1 MSIDQAFN
9 NAVDY
14 YDAWMK
20 KALPNFNDLFGS
32 ALDVIPFAP
41 EAGLRVLDLG
51 AGTGL
56 FSAHV
61 LGHYPQASFVL
72 CDVADKLLDVAR
84 ERFSTHAAQFS
95 YAVED
100 YRFLS
105 ARAEYDLVISSL
117 SIHHLEHAEKQ
128 ALFTAVYKALKP
140 GGVFINIDQVQGETP
155 YLRELYWQHWLDQ
168 VHSARCEEIRIQES
182 IQRRTTYD
190 KDAPMWD
197 QLQWLKDSGFMDVD
211 CVYKNYFVGV
221 FFAQKKA
228 ED

>member
-9 NAVDY
+9 NAVAY

-32 ALDVIPFAP
+32 ALDVIPFAQ
-41 EAGLRVLDLG
+41 EAALRVLDLG

-61 LGHYPQASFVL
+61 LGRYPQASFVL
-72 CDVADKLLDVAR
+72 CDVADKLLGVAR
-84 ERFSTHAAQFS
+84 ERFTAQAAQFS

-105 ARAEYDLVISSL
+105 AQTEYDLVISSL
-117 SIHHLEHAEKQ
+117 SIHHLQHAEKQ
-128 ALFTAVYKALKP
+128 SLFTSIFQALKP
-140 GGVFINIDQVQGETP
+140 GGVFLNIDQVQGETP
-155 YLRELYWQHWLDQ
+155 YLREMYWQHWLDQ
-168 VHSARCEEIRIQES
+168 VHSADCEEIRIQES

-190 KDAPMWD
+190 KDAPMQD
-197 QLQWLKDSGFMDVD
+197 QLQWLKDSGFVDVD
-211 CVYKNYFVGV
+211 CVYKNFFVGV
-221 FFAQKKA
+221 FFARKMA